1 MLKKAG
7 LVLLLL
13 ILLLLL
19 LPALIVKSC
28 GGKTL
33 PDAKGDPSQVTVWN
47 HKTQEL
53 MRLPLG
59 EYLAGVVAAEMPA
72 SFDLEALKAQAI
84 VARTYTVAKIRAAG
98 GAGCSAHPEAD
109 ICTNSAHCQAWV
121 SKEEATGNWPFFRQR
136 SYWRKILRAVAETES
151 QVVTYEGKMIDA
163 VYHSTCGGS
172 TENCE
177 DVWTNPLPY
186 LRSVQCG
193 YCASSPRYTET
204 LSLGAAQV
212 AEKLGVPPE
221 ELKLTVLESTPG
233 GRIIK
238 VSTGKETLRGLEFRQ
253 KLGLRSAKVT
263 WLKGKDGYSFTSVGY
278 GHGVGLCQYGA
289 DGMARQGYLAEDI
302 IKKYYTGVVV
312 SRVKLGE

>member
-1 MLKKAG
+1 
-7 LVLLLL
+7 
-13 ILLLLL
+13 
-19 LPALIVKSC
+19 
-28 GGKTL
+28 
-33 PDAKGDPSQVTVWN
+33 
-47 HKTQEL
+47 
-53 MRLPLG
+53 
-59 EYLAGVVAAEMPA
+59 
-72 SFDLEALKAQAI
+72 
-84 VARTYTVAKIRAAG
+84 
-98 GAGCSAHPEAD
+98 
-109 ICTNSAHCQAWV
+109 
-121 SKEEATGNWPFFRQR
+121 
-136 SYWRKILRAVAETES
+136 
-151 QVVTYEGKMIDA
+151 MIDA

-289 DGMARQGYLAEDI
+289 KGLALHGYNYRTILGHYYSGAEI
-302 IKKYYTGVVV
+302 TETERRNK
-312 SRVKLGE
+312 